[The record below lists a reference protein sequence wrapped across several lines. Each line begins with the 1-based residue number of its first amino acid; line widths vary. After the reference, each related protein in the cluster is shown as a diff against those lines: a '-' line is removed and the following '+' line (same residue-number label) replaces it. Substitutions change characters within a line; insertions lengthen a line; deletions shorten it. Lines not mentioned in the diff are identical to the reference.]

1 MLFRSVYDGTTTAT
15 TTLTFSGLI
24 GSETLGQTVGST
36 FNNKN
41 VGTGKTVTVNS
52 ITLADGTNGGLAA
65 NYSISPGQTS
75 TANVTAK
82 ALTAIA
88 STANKVYDS
97 TTLANT
103 TLTLSG
109 LIGSETLNVTA
120 NSTFDNKNIGSGKT
134 VTVNSITLADG
145 TNGGLA
151 ANYSIATSQTTTATV
166 TAKPLIVSGITA
178 SNKSYDT
185 TTSVSLN
192 TTSLSYNGLVAGDS
206 FSGSFTSS
214 FSDADVGTGKLI
226 SLTSTYSGDDVTN
239 YSITDHPNIYA
250 DITIG
255 NPSIS
260 GLSNQS
266 KHFRDL
272 SYTLA
277 GVSSISGL
285 PITYTSSN
293 PSVATVNLN
302 TGAVTIVD
310 VGTTTITANI
320 SSTLNY
326 NSATATYQ
334 LEVKLNASNVD
345 KISHDTI
352 RSSNNLSQNSQ
363 SSVSSNSN
371 TVSNNLNIKNTR
383 TNGGA
388 VVKAKVVV
396 SSNNQSPTVEGV
408 YDDGSNLGEVSTEFT
423 DDEEK
428 ERFEEPG
435 DIIDKRNIVLKVSAG
450 DSYNYQLELRNKG
463 LVIKAL
469 DNSSVSFIESN
480 KGLVIQSAISEVMSV
495 VGFVKSQLK
504 TIIIDIKERF

>member
-1 MLFRSVYDGTTTAT
+1 M
-15 TTLTFSGLI
+15 
-24 GSETLGQTVGST
+24 
-36 FNNKN
+36 
-41 VGTGKTVTVNS
+41 
-52 ITLADGTNGGLAA
+52 
-65 NYSISPGQTS
+65 
-75 TANVTAK
+75 
-82 ALTAIA
+82 
-88 STANKVYDS
+88 
-97 TTLANT
+97 
-103 TLTLSG
+103 TLSG

-134 VTVNSITLADG
+134 VTVNSITLANG

-192 TTSLSYNGLVAGDS
+192 TSSLSYNGLVAGDS
-206 FSGSFTSS
+206 FSASFTSS

-239 YSITDHPNIYA
+239 YSITNHPNIYA
-250 DITIG
+250 NITIG

-277 GVSSISGL
+277 GISSISGL

-293 PSVATVNLN
+293 TAVATVSN
-302 TGAVTIVD
+302 TGAVTILD
-310 VGTTTITANI
+310 VGTATITANI

-326 NSATATYQ
+326 NSATASYQ
-334 LEVKLNASNVD
+334 LVVKLNSTDVER
-345 KISHDTI
+345 ISHDTI
-352 RSSNNLSQNSQ
+352 RLSDNLSQNNQ
-363 SSVSSNSN
+363 SSTNSNSN
-371 TVSNNLNIKNTR
+371 VVSNNTNTKNISR
-383 TNGGA
+383 QGGA
-388 VVKAKVVV
+388 VIKAKVVV
-396 SSNNQSPTVEGV
+396 SSNDQNPTVEGI
-408 YDDGSNLGEVSTEFT
+408 YDDGSNLGEVSTEFNE
-423 DDEEK
+423 DEEK

-435 DIIDKRNIVLKVSAG
+435 DIIEKRNIILKVSAG

>member
-1 MLFRSVYDGTTTAT
+1 MS
-15 TTLTFSGLI
+15 
-24 GSETLGQTVGST
+24 
-36 FNNKN
+36 
-41 VGTGKTVTVNS
+41 
-52 ITLADGTNGGLAA
+52 
-65 NYSISPGQTS
+65 
-75 TANVTAK
+75 
-82 ALTAIA
+82 
-88 STANKVYDS
+88 
-97 TTLANT
+97 
-103 TLTLSG
+103 LSG

-134 VTVNSITLADG
+134 VTVNSITLANG

-192 TTSLSYNGLVAGDS
+192 TSSLSYNGLVAGDS

-214 FSDADVGTGKLI
+214 FNDADVGTGKLI

-250 DITIG
+250 NITIG
-255 NPSIS
+255 NPTISGLTDQQKNFRDVTYSLPGIPSIS
-260 GLSNQS
+260 G
-266 KHFRDL
+266 
-272 SYTLA
+272 
-277 GVSSISGL
+277 I
-285 PITYTSSN
+285 PIQYTSSN
-293 PSVATVNLN
+293 PTVASINST
-302 TGAVTIVD
+302 TGNVFIEN
-310 VGTTTITANI
+310 VGTTTITARI
-320 SSTLNY
+320 LSTLNY
-326 NSATATYQ
+326 NGSTTSYV
-334 LEVKLNASNVD
+334 LVIKLNATNID

-352 RSSNNLSQNSQ
+352 RLSNNLSQNTQ
-363 SSVSSNSN
+363 GSVGSNSN
-371 TVSNNLNIKNTR
+371 IIGNNTNIKNTG
-383 TNGGA
+383 TKGGA

-396 SSNNQSPTVEGV
+396 SSNGQNPTVEGI
-408 YDDGSNLGEVSTEFT
+408 YNDESNLGEVSKEFNEE
-423 DDEEK
+423 EEK

-435 DIIDKRNIVLKVSAG
+435 DIIDKRNIVLKVTAG

-480 KGLVIQSAISEVMSV
+480 KGLVIQSAISEVKSV
-495 VGFVKSQLK
+495 VGFMKSQLK

>member
-1 MLFRSVYDGTTTAT
+1 M
-15 TTLTFSGLI
+15 
-24 GSETLGQTVGST
+24 
-36 FNNKN
+36 
-41 VGTGKTVTVNS
+41 
-52 ITLADGTNGGLAA
+52 
-65 NYSISPGQTS
+65 
-75 TANVTAK
+75 
-82 ALTAIA
+82 
-88 STANKVYDS
+88 
-97 TTLANT
+97 
-103 TLTLSG
+103 TLSG

-293 PSVATVNLN
+293 TSVATVNSN
-302 TGAVTIVD
+302 TGAVTILD

-326 NSATATYQ
+326 NSATASYQ
-334 LEVKLNASNVD
+334 LVVKLNATNVD
-345 KISHDTI
+345 RISHDTI
-352 RSSNNLSQNSQ
+352 RLSDNLSQNNQ
-363 SSVSSNSN
+363 SSVNSNSN
-371 TVSNNLNIKNTR
+371 IVSNNTNIKKYLDK
-383 TNGGA
+383 GGS
-388 VVKAKVVV
+388 VIKAKVVV
-396 SSNNQSPTVEGV
+396 SS
-408 YDDGSNLGEVSTEFT
+408 
-423 DDEEK
+423 
-428 ERFEEPG
+428 R
-435 DIIDKRNIVLKVSAG
+435 
-450 DSYNYQLELRNKG
+450 
-463 LVIKAL
+463 
-469 DNSSVSFIESN
+469 
-480 KGLVIQSAISEVMSV
+480 
-495 VGFVKSQLK
+495 
-504 TIIIDIKERF
+504 